1 MCNTFLK
8 KCFLGLALCSLSLSA
23 SAESKDEIIAR
34 LKAELKAK
42 DIIIAEKNSKL
53 KSTNS
58 QLNDLKEEVELAE
71 IEISEEELDF
81 DEGEHPWSSNM
92 KRLPHTVLAPTAT
105 TIPEGDFYGRFVHNA
120 QQSMNNPNDA
130 FHDML
135 GLENDVKVGIM
146 VGYGI
151 NDRWDVTIQ
160 RTNGRE
166 SYINKDSVLPNIEE
180 ESYDLW
186 EIMSKYRLLDEGKHG
201 IDLSVTGGTTY
212 FWGRDSG
219 NDEYS
224 LNLGILV
231 AKSFF
236 EDRLRIGSGALY
248 ASLSDFET
256 FVSDSNSENRDKTPN
271 KRYKNAFDFNNDN
284 FQSYGPDH
292 TLALPLNFT
301 LALNKN
307 NQLFLDSILPLDGYY
322 TDNGAGLALGY
333 RYNTSTHVYS
343 IYLSNTPNN
352 SFNSAITGG
361 AIENKLNLFGFS
373 VSIFF

>member
-1 MCNTFLK
+1 MHNTFLR
-8 KCFLGLALCSLSLSA
+8 KCFLGVALCGLGFTA
-23 SAESKDEIIAR
+23 SAETKDEIIAR
-34 LKAELKAK
+34 LQAELKAK
-42 DIIIAEKNSKL
+42 DEIIAKKNAKL
-53 KSTNS
+53 KITNS
-58 QLNDLKEEVELAE
+58 ELNDLKEEVELAD
-71 IEISEEELDF
+71 IENSEEELDF
-81 DEGEHPWSSNM
+81 DEGAHPWSTNM

-105 TIPEGDFYGRFVHNA
+105 TVTEGDFYGRFVHNA

-130 FHDML
+130 FHDMF

-151 NDRWDVTIQ
+151 TDRWDVTLQ

-166 SYINKDSVLPNIEE
+166 SYINKASVLPNIEE

-186 EIMSKYRLLDEGKHG
+186 EIMTKYRLLDEDKDGF
-201 IDLSVTGGTTY
+201 DLSVTGGTTY

-224 LNLGILV
+224 LNLGVLV

-236 EDRLRIGSGALY
+236 DDRLRIGGGALY

-256 FVSDSNSENRDKTPN
+256 FVSDSNSENRDKTQN
-271 KRYKNAFDFNNDN
+271 KKFKNEFDFQNED

-292 TLALPLNFT
+292 TLALPLNFAY
-301 LALNKN
+301 ALNKN
-307 NQLFLDSILPLDGYY
+307 NQLFLDSVLPIDGYE
-322 TDNGAGLALGY
+322 TDNGAALALGY

-343 IYLSNTPNN
+343 VYLSNTPNN
-352 SFNSAITGG
+352 SYNSTITGG
-361 AIENKLNLFGFS
+361 AIEKKLNIFGFS